1 MNFVYPQFLW
11 GLLALSI
18 PIIIHLFNF
27 RRTRKVYFSNNYF
40 LKNVKEATTSK
51 LKVKH
56 LLILLARLLFVAFLV
71 ITFAQPFLPGEEN
84 AENGS
89 NTDKLVYIYLD
100 NSLSMSSELA
110 SNVRGIDQGVNYI
123 EEIISLYP
131 RNTQYKFLTNEFGS
145 FSRVP
150 KSGGELGE
158 LIAQTDLTGV
168 SRSAEEVISKIRSD
182 IATDAFGSA
191 DSRQSDIYVISDFQ
205 RSTFGNPEVFA
216 NDTTNNVKLVP
227 ITTSYES
234 NVYIDSVYLANPF
247 VLAEETNELAVV
259 LKNDG
264 EEEISDQI
272 VRLLINDEQVASAS
286 LDLAANASGT
296 VRFTLN
302 FPLQQNNR
310 CQLVFE
316 DYPVTFDNE
325 FFFTLN
331 LGDRISVL
339 EIKPGLR
346 NGGPAPVSN
355 IAQVYANET
364 IFDLQSFSIDNLD
377 YSLIQSSDMVVL
389 NELGNTSDEANR
401 AVIPYLRDYLADGG
415 HVLYI
420 PPATADLSFLQDVTG
435 NSGISGERIVLPDS
449 IEADRLSLANPDLA
463 NPFFEGMFEGE
474 SENFA
479 MPAAEQMMQHN
490 LQGEPL
496 LRYRSG
502 EPYLMVLSNR
512 YISADVPATDQ
523 LYFFATP
530 LRDQFTD
537 IQRHAIFVPIMY
549 RLASLSKSMNN
560 ELYYYIDNPTI
571 ALETS
576 SFEESERAEPSN
588 APARRF
594 IYRLVQG
601 EEEVIPTQRVVSGR
615 LLMEIPQDVVRSGF
629 YSLLRAEESSAVEES
644 AESMMTLSFNIDE
657 SESLIEQYKLDDL
670 QTIFEGIAN
679 IDIYEAE
686 DVEEFAG
693 LIRSEQTNIALW
705 KYTLL
710 LALFFLLT
718 EILLIRFL

>member
-56 LLILLARLLFVAFLV
+56 LLILLARLLFITFLV
-71 ITFAQPFLPGEEN
+71 ITFAQPFLPGAESNDEGNN
-84 AENGS
+84 AE
-89 NTDKLVYIYLD
+89 KRVYIYLD
-100 NSLSMSSELA
+100 NSLSMSSELG

-131 RNTQYKFLTNEFGS
+131 RNTEYKFLTNEFGS

-150 KSGGELGE
+150 KSSDELGD
-158 LIAQTDLTGV
+158 LIAEVDLTGV
-168 SRSAEEVISKIRSD
+168 SRSAGEVLSKIQND
-182 IATDAFGSA
+182 IATDAFGTS
-191 DSRQSDIYVISDFQ
+191 DRRQSDIYVISDFQ
-205 RSTFGNPEVFA
+205 RSTFGDPEVFTG
-216 NDTTNNVKLVP
+216 DTVNNVKLVP
-227 ITTSYES
+227 ITSSYES

-247 VLAEETNELAVV
+247 VLAEETNELAVS
-259 LKNDG
+259 LQNDG
-264 EEEISDQI
+264 QEDIGDQI

-286 LDLAANASGT
+286 LDIPANASGT
-296 VRFTLN
+296 ARFTLN
-302 FPLQQNNR
+302 FPLEKNNR
-310 CQLVFE
+310 CQLIFE

-331 LGDRISVL
+331 LEDRISVL

-346 NGGPAPVSN
+346 NSGPANISN
-355 IAQVYANET
+355 IAQVFANQE

-389 NELGNTSDEANR
+389 NELGNTNDEANL
-401 AVIPYLRDYLADGG
+401 AVIPYLQDYLADGG

-420 PPATADLSFLQDVTG
+420 PPATADLSFLQEVTG
-435 NSGISGERIVLPDS
+435 NTGISGERIIMPDS
-449 IEADRLSLANPDLA
+449 VEADRLALANPDLA
-463 NPFFEGMFEGE
+463 NPFFEGMFEGK

-479 MPAAEQMMQHN
+479 MPTAEQMLQHN

-512 YISADVPATDQ
+512 YIAADVPATDQ

-530 LRDQFTD
+530 LRDQFTN
-537 IQRHAIFVPIMY
+537 IHRHAIFVPVMY

-576 SFEESERAEPSN
+576 SFDESEREAPSN
-588 APARRF
+588 VPARRF
-594 IYRLVQG
+594 IYQLVQG
-601 EEEVIPTQRVVSGR
+601 EKEVIPTQRVVSGR
-615 LLMEIPQDVVRSGF
+615 LLMEIPQDVVSSGF
-629 YSLLRAEESSAVEES
+629 YSLLRTEESNLEEER
-644 AESMMTLSFNIDE
+644 AESMMTLSFNINE
-657 SESLIEQYKLDDL
+657 SESLIDQYKLDDL
-670 QTIFEGIAN
+670 QAIFEGVAN
-679 IDIYEAE
+679 VDIYEAD
-686 DVEEFAG
+686 DVEEFAS
-693 LIRSEQTNIALW
+693 LIRNEQTSTALW

-718 EILLIRFL
+718 EILLIRIL

>member
-27 RRTRKVYFSNNYF
+27 RRTRKIYFSNNYF

-51 LKVKH
+51 LKIKH
-56 LLILLARLLFVAFLV
+56 LLILLARLLFVTFLV

-84 AENGS
+84 ADSTN

-100 NSLSMSSELA
+100 NSLSMSSELS
-110 SNVRGIDQGVNYI
+110 SNIRGIDLGVNYI
-123 EEIISLYP
+123 EEILSLYP

-150 KSGGELGE
+150 KSSDELSE
-158 LIAQTDLTGV
+158 LIAGVDLTGV
-168 SRSAEEVISKIRSD
+168 SRSADEVLGKIQSD
-182 IATDAFGSA
+182 IAADAFGSA
-191 DSRQSDIYVISDFQ
+191 GSRESDIYVISDFQ
-205 RSTFGNPEVFA
+205 RSTFGDPVIFA
-216 NDTTNNVKLVP
+216 EDTVNSVKLVP

-247 VLAEETNELAVV
+247 VLAEEANELAVV
-259 LKNDG
+259 LRNDG
-264 EEEISDQI
+264 EQDISDQI
-272 VRLLINDEQVASAS
+272 VRLLINEEQVSSAS
-286 LDLAANASGT
+286 LDISSNASGT

-302 FPLQQNNR
+302 FPLQQNNQ

-316 DYPVTFDNE
+316 DYPVTFDNQ
-325 FFFTLN
+325 FYFTLN
-331 LGDRISVL
+331 LSDKISVL
-339 EIKPGLR
+339 EIRPGLQNQR
-346 NGGPAPVSN
+346 SS
-355 IAQVYANET
+355 ISQVYANDD
-364 IFDLQSFSIDNLD
+364 IFDFQSFSLDNLD
-377 YSLIQSSDMVVL
+377 YSLIESSDMVVL
-389 NELGNTSDEANR
+389 NELGGTSDEANR

-420 PPATADLSFLQDVTG
+420 PPATADLSFLQQVTG
-435 NSGISGERIVLPDS
+435 NPGISGERISVPDS
-449 IEADRLSLANPDLA
+449 VEEASMPLFNPDLA

-479 MPAAEQMMQHN
+479 MPAARQVVRHN
-490 LQGEPL
+490 IQGQPL

-502 EPYLMVLSNR
+502 DPYLMVMSNR
-512 YISADVPATDQ
+512 YITREVPASDQ
-523 LYFFATP
+523 FYFFATP
-530 LRDQFTD
+530 LRDEFTD
-537 IQRHAIFVPIMY
+537 LHRHAVFVPVMY

-576 SFEESERAEPSN
+576 SFEESELEEPSN
-588 APARRF
+588 GPSRRF
-594 IYRLVQG
+594 IYKLLQG
-601 EEEVIPTQRVVSGR
+601 EEEVIPTQRLVSGR
-615 LLMEIPQDVVRSGF
+615 LLMEIPQDVVKSGF
-629 YSLLRAEESSAVEES
+629 YDLLRTEENSIAEDEAVRV
-644 AESMMTLSFNIDE
+644 MTLSFNIDE
-657 SESLIEQYKLDDL
+657 QESLVEQYALDDL
-670 QTIFEGIAN
+670 QTIFESSQNVA
-679 IDIYEAE
+679 IYEAD

-693 LIRSEQTNIALW
+693 LISSEQTSTALW

-718 EILLIRFL
+718 EVLLIRFL

>member
-56 LLILLARLLFVAFLV
+56 LLILLARLLFITFLV
-71 ITFAQPFLPGEEN
+71 ITFAQPFLPGEESADSGNN
-84 AENGS
+84 AE
-89 NTDKLVYIYLD
+89 KLVYIYLD
-100 NSLSMSSELA
+100 NSLSMSSELS
-110 SNVRGIDQGVNYI
+110 SNVRGIDLGVNYI

-150 KSGGELGE
+150 KSSDELSE
-158 LIAQTDLTGV
+158 LIAGVDLTGV
-168 SRSAEEVISKIRSD
+168 ARSGEEVMSKIQSD
-182 IATDAFGSA
+182 IAADAFGSA
-191 DSRQSDIYVISDFQ
+191 STRESDIYVISDFQ
-205 RSTFGNPEVFA
+205 RSTFGNPEVFSQ
-216 NDTTNNVKLVP
+216 DTVNRFKLVP
-227 ITTSYES
+227 ISTTYES

-247 VLAEETNELAVV
+247 VLAEEANELAVA
-259 LKNDG
+259 LRNDG
-264 EEEISDQI
+264 EQDITDQI
-272 VRLLINDEQVASAS
+272 VRLLINEEQVASAS
-286 LDLAANASGT
+286 LDLASNASGT

-316 DYPVTFDNE
+316 DYPVTFDNQ

-331 LGDRISVL
+331 LGDKISVL
-339 EIKPGLR
+339 EIKPGIQNR
-346 NGGPAPVSN
+346 GPAAVSS
-355 IAQVYANET
+355 IAQVYANDNV
-364 IFDLQSFSIDNLD
+364 FDLLSYSIDNLD
-377 YSLIQSSDMVVL
+377 YSLIESSDMVVL

-420 PPATADLSFLQDVTG
+420 PPATADLSFLQEITG
-435 NSGISGERIVLPDS
+435 NTGISAERIIVPDTV
-449 IEADRLSLANPDLA
+449 EVDRMTLSNPDLA
-463 NPFFEGMFEGE
+463 NPFFEGMFEGK

-479 MPAAEQMMQHN
+479 MPAAEQIMQHN
-490 LQGEPL
+490 LQGAPL

-502 EPYLMVLSNR
+502 DPYLMVLSKR
-512 YISADVPATDQ
+512 YISANIPAGDQ

-530 LRDQFTD
+530 LRDEFTE
-537 IQRHAIFVPIMY
+537 IQRHAIFVPVMY

-560 ELYYYIDNPTI
+560 DLYYYIDNPTI

-576 SFEESERAEPSN
+576 GFEESELEEPSN
-588 APARRF
+588 APARRY
-594 IYRLVQG
+594 IYKMVQG

-629 YSLLRAEESSAVEES
+629 YELLRAEENSLTEDALSV
-644 AESMMTLSFNIDE
+644 MTLSFNVDE
-657 SESLIEQYKLDDL
+657 SESLVDQYNLDDL
-670 QTIFEGIAN
+670 ETIFEESSN
-679 IDIYEAE
+679 VNLYEAD
-686 DVEEFAG
+686 DVEEFAE
-693 LIRSEQTNIALW
+693 IISSEQTSQALW